1 MLRLPRLLRMML
13 KLARALPS
21 LRIVVDAL
29 LVAIEKL
36 VCVRHGIQYHLI
48 E

>member
-1 MLRLPRLLRMML
+1 MLRLLRLLRML
-13 KLARALPS
+13 KLAHALPS

-36 VCVRHGIQYHLI
+36 VCVRTMCHV
-48 E
+48 